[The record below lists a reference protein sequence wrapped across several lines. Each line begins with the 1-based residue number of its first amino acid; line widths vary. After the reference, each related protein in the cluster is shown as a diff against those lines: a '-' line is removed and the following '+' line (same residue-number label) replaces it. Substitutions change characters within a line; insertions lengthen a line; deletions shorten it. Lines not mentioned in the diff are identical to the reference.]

1 MWRGDLGQIQARAG
15 FPENRPLA
23 EAVWAGATGHN
34 MRYIEKEI
42 TLLSDG
48 GDMSIHRRRF
58 LKAASVG
65 TVLGLAGC
73 SSQQSDGNASPTPN
87 STQQDDQQ
95 GSGQIGDGELVL
107 ATTTSTYD
115 TGLLGALNPVFE
127 ESFGVTMK
135 TIPKGTGASLRT
147 ARDGDADVILVHA
160 RNAEDQFMQDGFGV
174 NRRDVMFNDFVIVGP
189 EDDPAGINGMESA
202 TDAFATIAE
211 QEAVFVSR
219 GDDSGTNKKELIIW
233 DEAGIEPSG
242 EWYRAI
248 GKGMGDT
255 LVQANESGAYTL
267 ADRGTYLSMQ
277 DEIELVIH
285 VQGPLKGGPVILKN
299 PYGVMA
305 VNPAKYGD
313 VNYQAAMAYI
323 GFLTSPQGQSMIEN
337 YTANG
342 SQLFFP
348 NAIAEEPNFGQYV
361 PQGYSA
367 EQAQS
372 LSRHDKQ
379 FLYWVENKVP
389 TNY

>member
-1 MWRGDLGQIQARAG
+1 MPIQ
-15 FPENRPLA
+15 
-23 EAVWAGATGHN
+23 
-34 MRYIEKEI
+34 
-42 TLLSDG
+42 
-48 GDMSIHRRRF
+48 RRRF
-58 LKAASVG
+58 LEAASVG
-65 TVLGLAGC
+65 SLIGLAGC
-73 SSQQSDGNASPTPN
+73 SALGGQSSPTEQPQNNQN
-87 STQQDDQQ
+87 SAQ

-115 TGLLGALNPVFE
+115 TGLLDELNPVFE
-127 ESFGVTMK
+127 ENYGVTIK

-189 EDDPAGINGMESA
+189 EDDPASINGMESA
-202 TDAFATIAE
+202 TEAFTTIAE
-211 QEAVFVSR
+211 SESTFVSR

-233 DEAGIEPSG
+233 DEAGIDPSG
-242 EWYRAI
+242 QWYREI

-255 LVQANESGAYTL
+255 LVQASQSGAYTL
-267 ADRGTYLSMQ
+267 ADRGTFLSMQ
-277 DEIELVIH
+277 NEIDLIIH

-305 VNPAKYGD
+305 VNPGKYDD

-348 NAIAEEPNFGQYV
+348 NAISEEPNFAQYV

-367 EQAQS
+367 QQAQQ
-372 LSRHDKQ
+372 LSKQ
-379 FLYWVENKVP
+379 NKQYLYWVDTKVP
-389 TNY
+389 ATY